1 MSMVFPR
8 GTEDRWKCLD
18 ERMRQ
23 ELAEPGENWEEKK
36 PYTAKAL
43 LAKSRKVKLQ
53 KHFVILNYHFGI

>member
-43 LAKSRKVKLQ
+43 LAKSRKVK
-53 KHFVILNYHFGI
+53 F